1 MPVQFYLK
9 TLFNLILLTLLTS
22 VTVMAQLGSF
32 FQESS
37 LSDRTFGGNI
47 SIMAGAY
54 TVDGIENRRAPTILQ
69 TSANSNFS
77 ILGLSSGF
85 DLNYSTDE
93 SGLRQNMNKIG
104 FNMRWRWLQ
113 LEAGDVNPNFSTYGL
128 SGARVRG
135 GLLRAEPGKFLLE
148 FTGGRTRRAVL
159 PNSGVGFRQ
168 PAFNQTAYA
177 AKLGYGKQNSSY
189 FHISTFYA
197 KDDVNSLGNNQTLP
211 ITPQENITLTPDFQ
225 LQLFSGKLKINSEV
239 TVSYFTRDLNSSRVD
254 IGDSE
259 IPGFL
264 EGILQP
270 RETSKINYAG
280 IANAELALD
289 LFRLAMGYERIQPG
303 FESLGRGTIRNDQET
318 ITVSPSVNFLNNR
331 VRIATSIRLGR
342 DNLLGNR
349 LQTQNNLN
357 MNSSISYI
365 INETVSLN
373 GTYNFLFNRVENESS
388 GSESAIS
395 DQSQVSHNISIQ
407 PSFTFNTNSITHN
420 ISFSGG
426 YIFSESDF
434 GALPGEGMSDTFIS
448 ESYSTNLNYVFTTQ
462 NGFSINS
469 GVNFL
474 KNDSDRN
481 SIENY
486 GLTIGTGVNLFQNT
500 LRVNINGNANK
511 NRSEVQFSGMQ
522 SRINELLQIGLNMNT
537 TMNITDKDNLS
548 FVVRARSNRL
558 QNGDGREFNE
568 LEGSINYR
576 RRF

>member
-1 MPVQFYLK
+1 MRLHLK
-9 TLFNLILLTLLTS
+9 TLFSLILLALLLPGG
-22 VTVMAQLGSF
+22 VKAQLGSF
-32 FQESS
+32 FQESTLSERS
-37 LSDRTFGGNI
+37 LGGNI

-77 ILGLSSGF
+77 FLGLRSGF

-135 GLLRAEPGKFLLE
+135 GLLRVEPGNFLLE
-148 FTGGRTRRAVL
+148 LTGGRTQRAVL
-159 PNSGVGFRQ
+159 PNPDAGFRR

-177 AKLGYGKQNSSY
+177 VKLGYGKQNSSY
-189 FHISTFYA
+189 FHLSTFYA
-197 KDDVNSLGNNQTLP
+197 KDDVNSLGNQTLP

-225 LQLFSGKLKINSEV
+225 VLLFSGKLKLNSEV
-239 TVSYFTRDLNSSRVD
+239 TVSYFTRDLNSSRID
-254 IGDSE
+254 IGESD
-259 IPGFL
+259 IPDFL
-264 EGILQP
+264 KGILQP
-270 RETSKINYAG
+270 RESSKLNYAG

-318 ITVSPSVNFLNNR
+318 ITLSPSVNLLNNR
-331 VRIATSIRLGR
+331 VRVSTSVKLGR

-357 MNSSISYI
+357 TNSSISYI
-365 INETVSLN
+365 ISETVSLN
-373 GTYNFLFNRVENESS
+373 GTYNFLLNRIENQSS
-388 GSESAIS
+388 GNENTTP
-395 DQSQVSHNISIQ
+395 DQSQISHNISIQ

-420 ISFSGG
+420 ISLNGG

-434 GALPGEGMSDTFIS
+434 GVRPGEGASDTFIS

-462 NGFSINS
+462 TGFSINS

-474 KNDSDRN
+474 TNDSDRN
-481 SIENY
+481 SIQNY
-486 GLTIGTGVNLFQNT
+486 GLTIGTGVNLFQNS
-500 LRVNINGNANK
+500 LRVNLNGNVNK
-511 NRSEVQFSGMQ
+511 NRSEVQFSDSQ
-522 SRINELLQIGLNMNT
+522 LRVNELLQIGLNMNT

-548 FVVRARSNRL
+548 LVVRGRSNRL

>member
-1 MPVQFYLK
+1 M
-9 TLFNLILLTLLTS
+9 
-22 VTVMAQLGSF
+22 
-32 FQESS
+32 
-37 LSDRTFGGNI
+37 SDRSLGGNI

-77 ILGLSSGF
+77 FLGLSSGF
-85 DLNYSTDE
+85 NVNYSTDE

-113 LEAGDVNPNFSTYGL
+113 LEAGDVNPNLSTYGL
-128 SGARVRG
+128 NGARVRG
-135 GLLRAEPGKFLLE
+135 GLLRAEPGKFLIEL
-148 FTGGRTRRAVL
+148 TAGRTQRAVR
-159 PNSGVGFRQ
+159 PDPGVGFRN
-168 PAFNQTAYA
+168 PSFNRFAYGG
-177 AKLGYGKQNSSY
+177 KIGYGNQNRSY
-189 FHISTFYA
+189 FNLSTFYS
-197 KDDVNSLGNNQTLP
+197 KDDVDSLGDIDLP

-225 LQLFSGKLKINSEV
+225 VLLLSGKLKLNSEV

-254 IGDSE
+254 IGESD
-259 IPGFL
+259 IPNFL
-264 EGILQP
+264 KGIVQP
-270 RETSKINYAG
+270 RESSKINYAG
-280 IANAELALD
+280 AANAELALD

-318 ITVSPSVNFLNNR
+318 ISLSPSVNFMNNK
-331 VRIATSIRLGR
+331 VRISTSIKLGR

-357 MNSSISYI
+357 TNSSISYI
-365 INETVSLN
+365 ISEAFSLN
-373 GTYNFLFNRVENESS
+373 GTYNFLQNRVENQSS
-388 GSESAIS
+388 DGENTIS
-395 DQSQVSHNISIQ
+395 DQSQISHNISIQ
-407 PSFTFNTNSITHN
+407 PSFTFTTNSITHN
-420 ISFSGG
+420 ISLNGG

-434 GALPGEGMSDTFIS
+434 GVRPGEGESDTFIS

-462 NGFSINS
+462 SGFSINS

-474 KNDSDRN
+474 ENASDRN
-481 SIENY
+481 SIQNY
-486 GLTIGTGVNLFQNT
+486 GLTIGTGVNLFQNS
-500 LRVNINGNANK
+500 LRVNVNGNVNK
-511 NRSEVQFSGMQ
+511 NRSEVQFSDMQ
-522 SRINELLQIGLNMNT
+522 ARVNELLLIGLNLNT

>member
-1 MPVQFYLK
+1 
-9 TLFNLILLTLLTS
+9 
-22 VTVMAQLGSF
+22 
-32 FQESS
+32 
-37 LSDRTFGGNI
+37 
-47 SIMAGAY
+47 
-54 TVDGIENRRAPTILQ
+54 
-69 TSANSNFS
+69 
-77 ILGLSSGF
+77 
-85 DLNYSTDE
+85 
-93 SGLRQNMNKIG
+93 
-104 FNMRWRWLQ
+104 
-113 LEAGDVNPNFSTYGL
+113 
-128 SGARVRG
+128 
-135 GLLRAEPGKFLLE
+135 
-148 FTGGRTRRAVL
+148 
-159 PNSGVGFRQ
+159 
-168 PAFNQTAYA
+168 
-177 AKLGYGKQNSSY
+177 
-189 FHISTFYA
+189 
-197 KDDVNSLGNNQTLP
+197 
-211 ITPQENITLTPDFQ
+211 
-225 LQLFSGKLKINSEV
+225 
-239 TVSYFTRDLNSSRVD
+239 
-254 IGDSE
+254 
-259 IPGFL
+259 
-264 EGILQP
+264 
-270 RETSKINYAG
+270 
-280 IANAELALD
+280 
-289 LFRLAMGYERIQPG
+289 
-303 FESLGRGTIRNDQET
+303 
-318 ITVSPSVNFLNNR
+318 
-331 VRIATSIRLGR
+331 
-342 DNLLGNR
+342 
-349 LQTQNNLN
+349 

-420 ISFSGG
+420 ISLSGG